1 MHAADFL
8 NKNPGKVM
16 IKQMDRKEV
25 NCGGVGS
32 SNLKRRSTVYSG
44 NEKG

>member
-1 MHAADFL
+1 
-8 NKNPGKVM
+8 M

-32 SNLKRRSTVYSG
+32 SNLKRGSTVYSG
-44 NEKG
+44 TVVE